1 MVVAVCFSIQ
11 RDFEVMNFKRI
22 SVIFVADIPDLRKN
36 SCYLSKTSR
45 RERLLHGFGYVSAYR
60 RNKGK
65 EVILYL

>member
-1 MVVAVCFSIQ
+1 MVVAVYFSIQ
-11 RDFEVMNFKRI
+11 RDFEVMNFERI
-22 SVIFVADIPDLRKN
+22 SVVEIFVADIPDLGKN

-65 EVILYL
+65 DIC